1 MNGVEIEYLLGLYFV
16 IVSLTYS
23 GGRVSADFVRLV
35 GGVLL
40 LVLAVLGK
48 SFIGW
53 GWYNLDRDVF
63 CQEAPKGVF
72 WWIWQINLEDVH

>member
-48 SFIGW
+48 SFIG
-53 GWYNLDRDVF
+53 
-63 CQEAPKGVF
+63 
-72 WWIWQINLEDVH
+72 